1 MFVNLPEFLKKIL
14 KIYQQKQGPTVVAI
28 KSTSWEEVSGALI
41 QEFKKVLN
49 FNVSFE
55 KSLHIILL
63 SPTKNI
69 FFKPSNSSHVLKNAW
84 PLPMSGINRIDILNF
99 KLVVHIVYDEYGW
112 DSLQA
117 EIDVFIVDE
126 PCKNMM
132 RLAVSN
138 IYVYTPSQV
147 STLEEI
153 ASFKQFKIVHRNSE
167 LNLYQL
173 SNPHI
178 KHKCIQ
184 AQPSNIAVIGAGIAG
199 ASIANLL
206 SKKGHKVDLFDPKFN
221 DMPTGEVFET
231 SAGAIT
237 PVITADD
244 SPKSRISRAGVLRA
258 RTRWQCYFEQAL
270 NPCGT
275 LEVDRDKGY
284 AKSLAQAVEMLNFP
298 DEWIRR
304 VTAEEATSISGFSIN
319 RDAVFLPFGMQISPL
334 KIIKLLTDLEG
345 INKFTN
351 RILSIDA
358 SCPKIRLKTEDNDF
372 FEGYDY
378 VVIASAIKTPEI
390 LATSGLDTV
399 KLKSGQCVQR
409 VSKFGTLHA
418 LSGQTLRVPAE
429 LVSGGPKC
437 VIGGL
442 GYFLPEMGGYCVMGS
457 TYKHNDLNPEV
468 SLEGH
473 QSILSKIPI
482 EFDFDAEDLVRLQGL
497 KGHACVRAV
506 VNGRTPLIG
515 RLKDTN
521 VFLACAYGSHGMT
534 WASLG
539 AEIIGAE
546 IGLEPSPLSRDL
558 LRIMAPDST

>member
-84 PLPMSGINRIDILNF
+84 PLPMSGIYRIDILNF

-258 RTRWQCYFEQAL
+258 RTRWQCYFGQAL

-304 VTAEEATSISGFSIN
+304 VTAEEATSISGFNIN

-390 LATSGLDTV
+390 LAASGLDTV

-534 WASLG
+534 WQA
-539 AEIIGAE
+539 
-546 IGLEPSPLSRDL
+546 
-558 LRIMAPDST
+558 